1 MRLNFL
7 YSSNVEHGMST
18 IKVTGFMDILI
29 LIKLK
34 GYICI
39 ESCGECVN
47 INLMTTAIFS

>member
-1 MRLNFL
+1 MRLHFL

-18 IKVTGFMDILI
+18 IKVTGLMDI

-47 INLMTTAIFS
+47 IHLMTTAIFS